1 MVDNKIKRDIV
12 EVKTDR
18 KKDIDKYL
26 EELKTIIDDDDNDNV
41 IISDTL
47 SDLRELI
54 KETYEV
60 LSTIEDMC
68 DVKQLSKDKI
78 KLIETIFKKYA
89 TQIQEYLKMEIANNL
104 IYDQE
109 QAVNNVLVVLVMSCK
124 A

>member
-26 EELKTIIDDDDNDNV
+26 EELKTIIDDDDDDDDV

-47 SDLRELI
+47 SDLRELS

-68 DVKQLSKDKI
+68 DVK
-78 KLIETIFKKYA
+78 
-89 TQIQEYLKMEIANNL
+89 
-104 IYDQE
+104 
-109 QAVNNVLVVLVMSCK
+109 
-124 A
+124 

>member
-26 EELKTIIDDDDNDNV
+26 EELKTIIDDDDDDDDDDDV

-47 SDLRELI
+47 SDLRKLI

-68 DVKQLSKDKI
+68 NVK
-78 KLIETIFKKYA
+78 
-89 TQIQEYLKMEIANNL
+89 
-104 IYDQE
+104 
-109 QAVNNVLVVLVMSCK
+109 
-124 A
+124 

>member
-68 DVKQLSKDKI
+68 DVK
-78 KLIETIFKKYA
+78 
-89 TQIQEYLKMEIANNL
+89 
-104 IYDQE
+104 
-109 QAVNNVLVVLVMSCK
+109 
-124 A
+124 

>member
-1 MVDNKIKRDIV
+1 MTDSEKDQKESMLKKINEVQNNLLDILWNMVDNKIKRDIV

-26 EELKTIIDDDDNDNV
+26 EELKTIIDDDDDDDDV

-47 SDLRELI
+47 SDLRKLI

-68 DVKQLSKDKI
+68 NVK
-78 KLIETIFKKYA
+78 
-89 TQIQEYLKMEIANNL
+89 
-104 IYDQE
+104 
-109 QAVNNVLVVLVMSCK
+109 
-124 A
+124 

>member
-26 EELKTIIDDDDNDNV
+26 EELKTIIDDDDDDDDDV

-47 SDLRELI
+47 SDLRELS

-68 DVKQLSKDKI
+68 DVK
-78 KLIETIFKKYA
+78 
-89 TQIQEYLKMEIANNL
+89 
-104 IYDQE
+104 
-109 QAVNNVLVVLVMSCK
+109 
-124 A
+124 